1 MTTYVTILDDRLRL
15 YDDGSV
21 EYWDANTRSY
31 QTGFGPHANTTTSG
45 PDLNRLLGWR
55 YQTNPRL
62 IDDI

>member
-31 QTGFGPHANTTTSG
+31 QTGFGPHATRYVSG
-45 PDLNRLLGWR
+45 PDLSTLVGWR
-55 YQTNPRL
+55 HQTNPVL